1 MDKIQIARLA
11 SQMKTKKDLLTLL
24 NQIKKAEVE
33 DLGLDLSLYHPFT
46 IRQLNFYCNPKHTFH
61 RYRQFNIKKKSGGF
75 RQITTPRTRTFMMM
89 LAAVNEILKSV
100 YTPSDYA
107 MGFTDGRSVVTN
119 AELHSKPS
127 VNPVLQGSS

>member
-33 DLGLDLSLYHPFT
+33 DLGLDLSLYHSFT

-89 LAAVNEILKSV
+89 LAAVNEILK
-100 YTPSDYA
+100 
-107 MGFTDGRSVVTN
+107 
-119 AELHSKPS
+119 
-127 VNPVLQGSS
+127 

>member
-1 MDKIQIARLA
+1 
-11 SQMKTKKDLLTLL
+11 MKTKKDLLTLL